1 MELFRCFATNSGPS
15 ATISRQSPACSSSL
29 PMGLHL
35 AKRIIRFRC
44 TETGYSLGA
53 ILSSYLL
60 MNLIAAI
67 EVRHTTADAAARQ
80 LLSTG
85 YGAD

>member
-1 MELFRCFATNSGPS
+1 MLCNKLRAICYHQQTVTCMQLKLANG
-15 ATISRQSPACSSSL
+15 AASS
-29 PMGLHL
+29 
-35 AKRIIRFRC
+35 KVNITFRC